1 MPERSANETQA
12 RVFKTLGHQT
22 RLMIVEILATEGGK
36 CVCELVDRLGFDQS
50 TISKHLALMRSVGL
64 VVGSKDGLRVTYT
77 LSMPCVHQFMKCL
90 ERVNQGVVCSS
101 PCAGSQDC
109 VSSDAGAKTRGDTSC
124 QS

>member
-1 MPERSANETQA
+1 MAERSISETQT
-12 RVFKTLGHQT
+12 RVFKALGHPT
-22 RLMIVEILATEGGK
+22 RLRIVEILATEGGK

-90 ERVNQGVVCSS
+90 KTVNQGFECSS
-101 PCAGSQDC
+101 PCSASPEH
-109 VSSDAGAKTRGDTSC
+109 TGDVPDTK
-124 QS
+124 